1 MDREAAIVW
10 VERGLDGTAL
20 GVGTA
25 LLVAAPALHA
35 EITRPMLVVLA
46 GVVLLASGLARDL
59 ARLALEDRPGATA
72 PDGRPG
78 ELLLCVE
85 STLGLLAVAA
95 GLGGWF
101 WQAGPVIPVPVG
113 GLVLGGAVVAAFGH
127 LTRNLVVV
135 FRREANHRNVV
146 FWSRPR
152 GARQRARR

>member
-1 MDREAAIVW
+1 MGREAGIVW
-10 VERGLDGTAL
+10 VERGLDGIAL
-20 GVGTA
+20 VVGIA
-25 LLVAAPALHA
+25 LLGAAPALRA

-59 ARLALEDRPGATA
+59 ARIALEGRPRATA

-78 ELLLCVE
+78 ELRLCFE
-85 STLGLLAVAA
+85 STLGLLAVAV
-95 GLGGWF
+95 GLGGRVWE
-101 WQAGPVIPVPVG
+101 AGPVLAVPVG

-135 FRREANHRNVV
+135 FRREPDHRNVV

-152 GARQRARR
+152 GSRRPARR